1 MKIIALFLIMVLLLG
16 CGTDTAS
23 GPGTDTDPTDP
34 WYPSTPTEEPDRTG
48 GVDIIDSNPVIDE
61 PGTNPDDN
69 VTDPDDGTGG
79 GDPVITDSIFDVIGA
94 ELDPFACMI
103 GDPNEGFTDKT
114 LLDRSSDD
122 TGAEHPEH
130 GGYISSGFPYSRE
143 DPTQSEAVL
152 YYYALKPERQM
163 DMANIFEDDYILS
176 FDKAWA
182 QNDETKI
189 YVMTPKNA
197 QGFYGCYRYDVSM
210 IDQNQVVKTKVYRN
224 KS

>member
-1 MKIIALFLIMVLLLG
+1 MKIIALFLTIIFFSG

-23 GPGTDTDPTDP
+23 GPSMDEPAVPGYPTTPVEDPRDGTN
-34 WYPSTPTEEPDRTG
+34 
-48 GVDIIDSNPVIDE
+48 GVDIIDSNPVIGE

-69 VTDPDDGTGG
+69 TTDPGNGNG
-79 GDPVITDSIFDVIGA
+79 GDPIITDSIFDVVGA
-94 ELDPFACMI
+94 ELDPYACMI
-103 GDPNEGFTDKT
+103 GDPNEGFTDKA
-114 LLDRSSDD
+114 LADRSSDD
-122 TGAEHPEH
+122 RGAEDAEH
-130 GGYISSGFPYSRE
+130 GVYVSSGFPYSRE

-152 YYYALKPERQM
+152 YYYALKPERTM

-182 QNDETKI
+182 QNDETKV

>member
-1 MKIIALFLIMVLLLG
+1 MKIATLFLIIVFFFG

-23 GPGTDTDPTDP
+23 GPGMDEPVVPGYPT
-34 WYPSTPTEEPDRTG
+34 TPVEDDDVN
-48 GVDIIDSNPVIDE
+48 GVDIIDSNPVIGD
-61 PGTNPDDN
+61 PGQNPD
-69 VTDPDDGTGG
+69 TDSPDPGAGG
-79 GDPVITDSIFDVIGA
+79 GTVITDSIFDVVGA
-94 ELDPFACMI
+94 ELDPFACMV

-122 TGAEHPEH
+122 RGAEDTEH
-130 GGYISSGFPYSRE
+130 GVYISSGFPYSRE

-152 YYYALKPERQM
+152 YYYALKPERTM

-197 QGFYGCYRYDVSM
+197 QGFYGCYRYDISM